1 MDGGSSKTAGV
12 QFLDSIESL
21 TTLSSEGT
29 VDSLQVRGAGVGG
42 GGGGRRRSR
51 SCCLSSEY
59 TLEHFVTPLFV

>member
-29 VDSLQVRGAGVGG
+29 VDSLQVRGAAGGG
-42 GGGGRRRSR
+42 GGGGRGGEVEAAV
-51 SCCLSSEY
+51 CPLS
-59 TLEHFVTPLFV
+59 THLNIL